1 MARISR
7 ILLTAFLIAAMA
19 IGVLVYLSVRDR
31 GAAGSALPDPGAV
44 GQVVRENSH
53 RLNSVPD
60 SQVTFVE
67 FLDLECEGCRA
78 VYPAIEQ
85 ARAEYGDRVN
95 FVIRYFPLQAHVNA
109 ERAAR
114 AVEAAAQ
121 QGHLEAMYR
130 KMYDTQAQ
138 WGEQRTPADEVFRG
152 FAAELG
158 LDLAAF
164 DTATPSC
171 SIVFS
176 DMRCSG
182 AAIAR
187 LPSGCRSGPRNAAP
201 TPATR
206 RVGNTAWSKPGS
218 SASCWYWMGTPSIWV
233 IPSSLS
239 CR

>member
-95 FVIRYFPLQAHVNA
+95 FVIRYFPIPSHFNA

-114 AVEAAAQ
+114 AVESAGQ
-121 QGHLEAMYR
+121 QGKFEPMYK
-130 KMYDTQAQ
+130 KMYETLAE
-138 WGEQRTPADEVFRG
+138 WGEQQTPADSTFRG
-152 FAAELG
+152 FATELG
-158 LDLAAF
+158 LDIAAF
-164 DTATPSC
+164 D
-171 SIVFS
+171 
-176 DMRCSG
+176 
-182 AAIAR
+182 AAYYD
-187 LPSGCRSGPRNAAP
+187 
-201 TPATR
+201 PATLD
-206 RVGNTAWSKPGS
+206 RVKVDVADGKALGVK
-218 SASCWYWMGTPSIWV
+218 GTPTFFLNGDKLKFTNYED
-233 IPSSLS
+233 LS
-239 CR
+239 AAVEEALKK